1 MNKHCKV
8 VVNATE
14 ITNEEWLEYRRQ
26 GLGGSDASI
35 VAGINEYKSPYAL
48 WAEKAGI
55 VESEFKGNK
64 ATEWGHNL
72 ERVVAEQYARE
83 TNSSVVCF
91 PAILA
96 SLDRTWQQA
105 NVDFFIMRHDYNNA
119 YPAGYVTDV
128 EASSL
133 WFSRLP
139 EPEAILEIKTTG
151 IASRGN
157 AKGWHYGQVPE
168 AYELQ
173 GRHYASVTGIT
184 KVVYA
189 CLVGGE
195 GLVIREREYNQEQ
208 LDYLNRIEEEFWN
221 GVQSQTPPDM
231 TGYDS
236 DFTTLKAQFPTHEPD
251 VVVETDEFGLDIYKE
266 FLQAKAIADEAEAKV
281 KLIKAQLELMIGAAE
296 AVAYDG
302 RTLFTYKAT
311 APGTTIDTKALMAD
325 HPELAAKYTKPKP
338 GYRVLRTKEEA

>member
-96 SLDRTWQQA
+96 SLERTWQQPLA
-105 NVDFFIMRHDYNNA
+105 FPRLAIPVVLISRMASGSGSRLNHSELASTSVT
-119 YPAGYVTDV
+119 YPAG
-128 EASSL
+128 
-133 WFSRLP
+133 
-139 EPEAILEIKTTG
+139 
-151 IASRGN
+151 
-157 AKGWHYGQVPE
+157 
-168 AYELQ
+168 
-173 GRHYASVTGIT
+173 
-184 KVVYA
+184 
-189 CLVGGE
+189 
-195 GLVIREREYNQEQ
+195 
-208 LDYLNRIEEEFWN
+208 
-221 GVQSQTPPDM
+221 
-231 TGYDS
+231 
-236 DFTTLKAQFPTHEPD
+236 
-251 VVVETDEFGLDIYKE
+251 
-266 FLQAKAIADEAEAKV
+266 
-281 KLIKAQLELMIGAAE
+281 
-296 AVAYDG
+296 
-302 RTLFTYKAT
+302 
-311 APGTTIDTKALMAD
+311 
-325 HPELAAKYTKPKP
+325 
-338 GYRVLRTKEEA
+338 